1 MKQLFNFLLLFL
13 LCSCA
18 SDKARESTQADDDTV
33 KTAVTYF
40 DKEFFNIKGPV
51 KTLSLSISGSEY
63 GKQEVAFDRNGK
75 IVSWYIDGNPVVFER
90 DSNQRIV
97 KYTKQYFASY
107 DEIYEIEPRVI
118 TQTTTYFYDDE
129 GRVSKKEDMWDT
141 AVGKDSEKYLTYND
155 EGAPTK
161 VERHTSGEGAGS
173 YNYTY
178 TYSDNDSH
186 GNWLKVKK
194 AGPYDTEINKRV
206 ITYYTDS
213 DNDSFAEK
221 KQKEFEQAIANQSS
235 ELNKKVAANMKE
247 YKQVLAERETEGGEE
262 YYGDSQY
269 HDLRETQQS
278 QSDYQQ
284 YQQDIAIIDYLEQI
298 EGEVER
304 MKPSLNEAMA
314 KYNAAKARYG
324 ATDMETGIPRDR
336 VRNIISDIASLYR
349 RAMNNAREI
358 NDSKVRQQLY
368 SRYEQLYNKYNGL
381 SNRIHAESMPH

>member
-235 ELNKKVAANMKE
+235 DLNKKVAANMKE
-247 YKQVLAERETEGGEE
+247 YKQVLAEREEEE
-262 YYGDSQY
+262 YYEVSEETEGYNANSQY
-269 HDLRETQQS
+269 TNPSESGS
-278 QSDYQQ
+278 QIPRIYSADSFINAVSSAKIYNSEGGRLEMSHNGLWIGGTTVSNFAPRVISFNSVGGVLQ
-284 YQQDIAIIDYLEQI
+284 YQTLDSSTITFMVDFSEKLVIGKVSGGTQ
-298 EGEVER
+298 
-304 MKPSLNEAMA
+304 
-314 KYNAAKARYG
+314 
-324 ATDMETGIPRDR
+324 
-336 VRNIISDIASLYR
+336 NIFFTIR
-349 RAMNNAREI
+349 
-358 NDSKVRQQLY
+358 
-368 SRYEQLYNKYNGL
+368 
-381 SNRIHAESMPH
+381 